1 MHSESSIAIV
11 AMLAI
16 MLSITTGCGEVKKQA
31 PETIPVEEAV
41 EEVSTSTEQAS
52 AGEASTGK
60 ELYATCVACHGENGQ
75 GMKSLNAPS
84 LVNQEEWYLERQL
97 HNFKAGIRGGDPEDV
112 QGAQMAA
119 MAKTLA
125 DEQAVKNVVA
135 YIKTLPTAKTERSVE
150 GDAQN
155 GKDYYNMICGA
166 CHGAGAVGNL
176 SLNSPALVGIDD
188 WYLKEQ
194 IYKFKDGTRG
204 GHPDDEF
211 GEQMKLIAASIPK
224 DELISDV
231 VAYIQS
237 LQAQDN

>member
-166 CHGAGAVGNL
+166 CHGPGAGGNQA
-176 SLNSPALVGIDD
+176 LNSPALVGVDD
-188 WYLKEQ
+188 WYLEQ
-194 IYKFKDGTRG
+194 QFYNFKNGVRG
-204 GHPDDEF
+204 SHPDDEF
-211 GEQMKLIAASIPK
+211 GAQMKQISEAVPNDDLVK
-224 DELISDV
+224 DA
-231 VAYIQS
+231 VAYIHS
-237 LQAQDN
+237 LQEKNP